1 MHCNAYEKGASI
13 PSVCA
18 VELKM
23 DRKRNLCIVWNK
35 KIQQTTKAKVSVAG
49 LKWEPEKEIYSI
61 LRYTMHKRK

>member
-23 DRKRNLCIVWNK
+23 DRKRNLCIVWNE
-35 KIQQTTKAKVSVAG
+35 KIQQTTIAKVSVAG
-49 LKWEPEKEIYSI
+49 LNANERRNIFNTNS
-61 LRYTMHKRK
+61 HNA

>member
-1 MHCNAYEKGASI
+1 MPMKRELLSL
-13 PSVCA
+13 SVCA

-49 LKWEPEKEIYSI
+49 LKWEPEKGNIFN
-61 LRYTMHKRK
+61 TKVHNT